1 MAIIKNEKDLVVP
14 GDVLAEGLDFLPGYG
29 AFREGDKILAKQVG
43 LTTIRERT
51 IGVVALSGRYMP
63 KVGDKIIGEV
73 LDVQMSTWFLDINSP
88 YQASL
93 SIGEASEEYVERG
106 TDLSKY
112 FDTGDTLY
120 AKVISVSK
128 HKNIQLTMK
137 DIMCKKLRGG
147 KIVDITPSKVP
158 RLIGKAGSMI
168 SMIKEKTGCN
178 IVIGQNGRVWIKGE
192 NEGLATKA
200 VTMVNDNAHID
211 GLTSKVTEFL
221 NANSTVSSSVQSA
234 EGSVAE
240 GSDANEG

>member
-1 MAIIKNEKDLVVP
+1 MTILKNERDLVVP
-14 GDVLAEGLDFLPGYG
+14 GEVLAEGLDYLPGYG
-29 AFREGDKILAKQVG
+29 AFREGDKIMAKNVG
-43 LTTIRERT
+43 IVSIRERNV
-51 IGVVALSGRYMP
+51 GVVALSGRYMP
-63 KVGDKIIGEV
+63 KAGDKIIGEV
-73 LDVQMSTWFLDINSP
+73 LDVQMSTWFLNINSP

-106 TDLSKY
+106 ADLSKF
-112 FDTGDTLY
+112 FDVGDVLY
-120 AKVISVSK
+120 TKIISVSK

-147 KIVDITPSKVP
+147 KIVNITPSKVP

-192 NEGLATKA
+192 NEDLATQA
-200 VTMVNDNAHID
+200 VLMVNEKSHLD
-211 GLTSKVTEFL
+211 GLTNMVMEFL
-221 NANSTVSSSVQSA
+221 NSNPGVRITTDTKSYEYV
-234 EGSVAE
+234 E

>member
-1 MAIIKNEKDLVVP
+1 MAILKNERDLVVP
-14 GDVLAEGLDFLPGYG
+14 GDVLAEGLDYLPGYG
-29 AFREGDKILAKQVG
+29 AFREGDKILAKNVG
-43 LTTIRERT
+43 VVAVRERN

-63 KVGDKIIGEV
+63 KVGDKLIGEV

-106 TDLSKY
+106 ADLSRF
-112 FDTGDTLY
+112 FDVGDVLY
-120 AKVISVSK
+120 AKIISVSK

-137 DIMCKKLRGG
+137 DVMCKKLRGG
-147 KIVDITPSKVP
+147 KIVNITPSKVP

-192 NEGLATKA
+192 NEDLATQA
-200 VTMVNDNAHID
+200 VLMVDEKSHLD
-211 GLTSKVTEFL
+211 GLTNKVTEFL
-221 NANSTVSSSVQSA
+221 GANSTVKTAPGTKTYEYV
-234 EGSVAE
+234 E
-240 GSDANEG
+240 GSDVNEG

>member
-1 MAIIKNEKDLVVP
+1 MTILKNERDLVVP
-14 GDVLAEGLDFLPGYG
+14 GEILAEGLDYLPGYG
-29 AFREGDKILAKQVG
+29 AFREGDRILAKNVG
-43 LTTIRERT
+43 IVSIRERNV
-51 IGVVALSGRYMP
+51 GVTALSGRYMP
-63 KVGDKIIGEV
+63 KAGDKLIGEV

-106 TDLSKY
+106 ADLSRF
-112 FDTGDTLY
+112 FDVGDVLY
-120 AKVISVSK
+120 AKIISVSK

-147 KIVDITPSKVP
+147 KIVNITPSKVP

-192 NEGLATKA
+192 NEDLATQA
-200 VTMVNDNAHID
+200 VLMVNDKSHLD
-211 GLTSKVTEFL
+211 GLTNMVTEFL
-221 NANSTVSSSVQSA
+221 NSNPGVKVAADAKVYEYV
-234 EGSVAE
+234 EG
-240 GSDANEG
+240 DAN